1 MKFCPLS
8 PCKGNRTPIFQLH
21 KHLQTSI
28 HGLEPNTPS
37 YIRAL
42 DKAQRVSLKHLE
54 SYKNQKERMKRAK
67 DEEEVSEKKAA
78 VTGKGK
84 ELKRIA
90 NYKKKVM
97 GREK

>member
-1 MKFCPLS
+1 
-8 PCKGNRTPIFQLH
+8 
-21 KHLQTSI
+21 
-28 HGLEPNTPS
+28 
-37 YIRAL
+37 
-42 DKAQRVSLKHLE
+42 
-54 SYKNQKERMKRAK
+54 MKRAK

-78 VTGKGK
+78 VMGKGK